1 MVWYVIIASFWAL
14 AAVYVIGLVMGVV
27 TFEKKE
33 DSTITIKEQQNEEQA
48 QFDSER
54 EGVLRQAS

>member
-48 QFDSER
+48 QFDAER